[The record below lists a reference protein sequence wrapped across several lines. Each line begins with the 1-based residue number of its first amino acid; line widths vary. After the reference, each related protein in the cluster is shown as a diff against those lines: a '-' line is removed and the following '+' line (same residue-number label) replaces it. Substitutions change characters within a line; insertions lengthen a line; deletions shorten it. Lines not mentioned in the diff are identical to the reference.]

1 MLRILNLQVPLQEET
16 PLLELAAKRLQIPPQ
31 EILEVVVV
39 RKAVDARRRKGAPI
53 YFVYVLDVKVRCN
66 EERIASKFRRDPNIQ
81 KEKPVEKKQ
90 ISFGSSGLKNRPV
103 VVGLGPAGLMA
114 ALILAEN
121 GYQPLVLERGKDVD
135 HRLLDI
141 QHFWQSGNLDKDSN
155 VQFGEGGAGTFSDG
169 KLTTRINDSKMQD
182 VLRWFVAAG
191 APAEI
196 QYLHKP
202 HVGTDR
208 LRMMVKNLRKK
219 IIALGGE
226 VLFET
231 KVTDVIVKNGRLTG
245 LEVNGGNSIPC
256 EAVLFAIGHS
266 ARDTYVLLHK
276 RGIAMEAK
284 AFAIGVRIEH
294 PQEIIDRAQ
303 YGADA
308 GHPRLGAADY
318 ALTYQN
324 RETGGSAYSF
334 CMCPG
339 GEVVAAASCL
349 DGVVTN
355 GMSNYKRD
363 SGIANSALLVPV
375 TPADFPSDDVLAGI
389 AFQEA
394 CERAAFIAG
403 GGDYFAP
410 VQTVGDFLAGKWGS
424 RSFLT
429 KPTYQ
434 PGVRPAKLTDFL
446 PGFVCRSLAE
456 ALPVWGSKI
465 KGFDHAEALMTGIE
479 SRSSAPVRIL
489 RDRESYVSLSVD
501 GIYPVGEG
509 AGYAGGI
516 MSAAVDGLHAAE
528 ALMKKYSNFTDR
540 K

>member
-1 MLRILNLQVPLQEET
+1 MLRILNLQVPIEDEK

-53 YFVYVLDVKVRCN
+53 YFVYVLDVKVKGK
-66 EERIASKFRRDPNIQ
+66 EEKIASKFRHDTNLQ
-81 KEKPVEKKQ
+81 KVKPVPKEP
-90 ISFGSSGLKNRPV
+90 IPFGKCALKNRPV
-103 VVGLGPAGLMA
+103 VIGLGPAGIMA
-114 ALILAEN
+114 ALALAEN
-121 GYQPLVLERGKDVD
+121 GYQPLVLERGKEVD
-135 HRLLDI
+135 ERVRDI
-141 QHFWQSGNLDKDSN
+141 QRFWQAGVLDENSN

-182 VLRWFVAAG
+182 VLQYFVDAG

-208 LRMMVKNLRKK
+208 LRGMVKNLRKK

-226 VLFET
+226 VWFESQ
-231 KVTDVIVKNGRLTG
+231 VTDIMVQDGKLMGVIVNGERQ
-245 LEVNGGNSIPC
+245 IFC
-256 EAVLFAIGHS
+256 ETALFAVGHS
-266 ARDTYVLLHK
+266 ARDTYAMLK
-276 RGIAMEAK
+276 QRGAVMEAK

-294 PQEIIDRAQ
+294 PQELIDQAQ
-303 YGADA
+303 YGVD
-308 GHPRLGAADY
+308 GGNPRLGAADY

-324 RETGGSAYSF
+324 KETGCSAYSF

-339 GEVVAAASCL
+339 GEVVAAASRSGKL
-349 DGVVTN
+349 VTN
-355 GMSNYKRD
+355 GMSNYRRD
-363 SGIANSALLVPV
+363 SGVANSALLVPV
-375 TPADFPSDDVLAGI
+375 TPADFPSDDVLAGVML
-389 AFQEA
+389 QETY
-394 CERAAFIAG
+394 EQAAFIAG

-410 VQTVGDFLAGKWGS
+410 VQTVGDFLSGTWGS
-424 RSFLT
+424 RDFLT

-446 PGFVCRSLAE
+446 PEGICKSLSE
-456 ALPVWGSKI
+456 ALPYWGTKI
-465 KGFDHAEALMTGIE
+465 RGFDDAGAFMTGIE

-489 RDRESYVSLSVD
+489 RDRETYVSLSID
-501 GIYPVGEG
+501 GVYPVGEG

-516 MSAAVDGLHAAE
+516 MSAAIDGLHAAE
-528 ALMKKYSNFTDR
+528 ALMKQYRGFKDTI
-540 K
+540 